1 MSAAPALRALPARP
15 SLEFER
21 KEAKALLRRLRAG
34 DPDAVARARVR
45 HPRFDAAH
53 ARLADAQLHDHAIRA
68 YTRTHVRMRC
78 INKGRAAMAANLET
92 RKSLWICGL
101 RFAICD

>member
-1 MSAAPALRALPARP
+1 MGAAREYRCAVGAHPVGGKGWSRPTQLAARARPQLPLFGPTTRTRAITKGGSMSAAPALRALPARP

-53 ARLADAQLHDHAIRA
+53 A
-68 YTRTHVRMRC
+68 
-78 INKGRAAMAANLET
+78 
-92 RKSLWICGL
+92 
-101 RFAICD
+101 